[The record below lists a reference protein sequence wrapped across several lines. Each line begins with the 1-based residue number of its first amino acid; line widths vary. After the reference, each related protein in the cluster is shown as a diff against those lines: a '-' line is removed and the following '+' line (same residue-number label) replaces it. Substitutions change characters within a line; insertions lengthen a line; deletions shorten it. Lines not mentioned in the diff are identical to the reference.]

1 MKDLLFSRPE
11 NVDSV
16 TGFFLEY
23 IGTITNGVWPI
34 AITFI
39 SFSVVYLSLNEYNP
53 RKAFGAASF
62 TSFLV
67 VTLLVAMGAFESQA
81 LIIAI
86 LMIVLAIV
94 INGGDN
100 R

>member
-39 SFSVVYLSLNEYNP
+39 SFSVVYLSLNDYNP